1 MTQLSEI
8 LQDFQDTCETDEHN
22 SLNKSKCDR
31 LILNLHIKVLLE
43 SKIKV
48 LEKGL
53 NFAHNLRKNHKL
65 KLRRD
70 FQEFWTCMR
79 IKQNF

>member
-8 LQDFQDTCETDEHN
+8 LQDFQDTCETNEHN

-31 LILNLHIKVLLE
+31 LILNLHIKVLFE

-53 NFAHNLRKNHKL
+53 NFAHNLRKIHKL